1 MIDGSDYQALVGT
14 WPSGHV
20 ALGAHS
26 SSGQESSVLEGTW
39 PKQMVDLSVCCSEN
53 DASMCFSEHGGTLQ
67 MSWRSWPEQVRNLAL
82 AAVELVSSG
91 HGPLS
96 SFFRSREN
104 PSCPS
109 WYLIKGR
116 FPFIL
121 RQDKSLG
128 LEAGCRTQTWGG
140 DPDPGAGTWKPE
152 GGTRDLE
159 EGTWMPEAGAG
170 NNMIFLIGLRE
181 YHHGIKLLVEF
192 GVGRRLVA
200 RVFKLPYRVCL
211 DVLALGL
218 KGFTAGLEM
227 LDFSLH
233 FMRLSGSMNRVE
245 ECMGQDLGVFLRG
258 RILVRLRIRG
268 MRRFNKTR
276 RILML
281 DSAGLACA
289 T

>member
-159 EGTWMPEAGAG
+159 EGTWMPEAGTLPPWWELIGVGHKSDGEAG
-170 NNMIFLIGLRE
+170 NVC
-181 YHHGIKLLVEF
+181 IK
-192 GVGRRLVA
+192 GDA
-200 RVFKLPYRVCL
+200 SSH
-211 DVLALGL
+211 
-218 KGFTAGLEM
+218 T
-227 LDFSLH
+227 
-233 FMRLSGSMNRVE
+233 
-245 ECMGQDLGVFLRG
+245 QD
-258 RILVRLRIRG
+258 
-268 MRRFNKTR
+268 TCAA
-276 RILML
+276 
-281 DSAGLACA
+281 SAGLQFAFHEALRFHESCGGVYGSGPRSFSKRENLGEA
-289 T
+289 KD